1 METNQTSSEIPL
13 TSRCEYISQG
23 KLCDNPVILDS
34 HFCTEHINQPDVDLE
49 VYKSLHD
56 RFHHYINT
64 TWTRTNFFF
73 IVQAGFFTVFTGIL
87 ASAANKALPYLIS
100 IDFVMG
106 FVGLA
111 IACLWYKHAKI
122 SLKFVKLWR
131 GQVIKIDKVFDRRQ
145 HHAEVEEQLQT
156 SLTGIQL
163 VQWLSIIFIA
173 GWFVSLG
180 VLLWLTLA
188 H

>member
-1 METNQTSSEIPL
+1 
-13 TSRCEYISQG
+13 
-23 KLCDNPVILDS
+23 
-34 HFCTEHINQPDVDLE
+34 
-49 VYKSLHD
+49 
-56 RFHHYINT
+56 
-64 TWTRTNFFF
+64 
-73 IVQAGFFTVFTGIL
+73 
-87 ASAANKALPYLIS
+87 
-100 IDFVMG
+100 MG

-111 IACLWYKHAKI
+111 IACLWYIHGKI

-131 GQVIKIDKVFDRRQ
+131 GQVIKIDKVVDRRQ
-145 HHAEVEEQLQT
+145 HQAEVEEKLQT

-173 GWFVSLG
+173 GWFVSLV